1 MSDDLSF
8 ADAHSLAGMVRDG
21 DLSPV
26 DLCKHFLQRIER
38 YNPKLQAFLRVTADQ
53 ALAAARSAETA
64 LAAGLD
70 TGTLLGMPV
79 AIKDLIDYA
88 GLPTTGGSTLRRD
101 FVPTES
107 ATVAKKMMGAG
118 TCMLGKTGLVE
129 FAFGGVGI
137 NHHYGTPWNPWD
149 TDTQR
154 IPGGSSSGSAVA
166 VAAGLAP
173 AALGSDTGG
182 SVRIPASF
190 CGLVGLKTTFGRISN
205 KGIMPLDSSLD
216 SVGPMTRS
224 VRDAALIYQ
233 ALAGPDP
240 DDPNT
245 WEQPVDEDIFAELH
259 RGVKGLRL
267 SIPREYFWDGVE
279 PEVAAGVRAAADQLA
294 SLGANVEEGSL
305 TELDDLI
312 ALRARGSIVAVEA
325 YANLKEE
332 LENQLDQ
339 FDPIVSAR
347 MLDGAKFSAVDY
359 FEIKR
364 DLGALRLRMDR
375 TMSSYDALIAPTT
388 PLAAAPV
395 EKVDQENAYF
405 EVNGICLRNT
415 MAGNLLGLCA
425 LSVPCGFTSAGLPIG
440 LQLIGRAHTEGRLLR
455 IGQAYEEST
464 EWSKRTPDMAGF
476 D

>member
-118 TCMLGKTGLVE
+118 TCMLGTTGPVE

-267 SIPREYFWDGVE
+267 SIPREYFWDGVQPE
-279 PEVAAGVRAAADQLA
+279 PAAGVRAAPHQLA
-294 SLGANVEEGSL
+294 SLVANVEEGSL
-305 TELDDLI
+305 
-312 ALRARGSIVAVEA
+312 
-325 YANLKEE
+325 
-332 LENQLDQ
+332 
-339 FDPIVSAR
+339 P
-347 MLDGAKFSAVDY
+347 
-359 FEIKR
+359 
-364 DLGALRLRMDR
+364 
-375 TMSSYDALIAPTT
+375 
-388 PLAAAPV
+388 
-395 EKVDQENAYF
+395 
-405 EVNGICLRNT
+405 
-415 MAGNLLGLCA
+415 
-425 LSVPCGFTSAGLPIG
+425 
-440 LQLIGRAHTEGRLLR
+440 
-455 IGQAYEEST
+455 
-464 EWSKRTPDMAGF
+464 TPDRSVQRRVA
-476 D
+476 